1 MDYVIIELVLS
12 VIILLLLIYNS
23 LYHGR
28 RIDEF
33 DSRLKELDD
42 KQ

>member
-23 LYHGR
+23 LYQGR